1 MAVNK
6 NGIKIYD
13 GTFRKKSQQK
23 VQVDRYVE
31 MRHIVQSYK
40 SIVTPFDKNYIKQ
53 LKKEGYRLV
62 DDFRVQVVV

>member
-6 NGIKIYD
+6 DGIKIYD
-13 GTFRKKSQQK
+13 GTFRKKPQQK